1 LANPHPVYVVD
12 DDPGVHEWAEIVCAD
27 RGLSCRGFRSGDDF
41 LQAACQ
47 LEPGCVLLD
56 MRMPKRT
63 GLQVQAELR
72 NLGLDLPV
80 VAMTGFGDVEVAVQ
94 SMKMG
99 AVDFLE
105 KPIPQD
111 VLFEALDQCFARLDA
126 QQGGPEPPVRSLS

>member
-27 RGLSCRGFRSGDDF
+27 RGLSCRGFTSGDDF
-41 LQAACQ
+41 LRAAGE

-56 MRMPKRT
+56 IRMPKRT
-63 GLQVQAELR
+63 GLQIQAELR
-72 NLGLDLPV
+72 NRGLNLPV

-99 AVDFLE
+99 AIDFLE
-105 KPIPQD
+105 KPIPQE
-111 VLFEALDQCFARLDA
+111 VLFEALDRCFELLDA
-126 QQGGPEPPVRSLS
+126 QQAGSPPARSLS

>member
-1 LANPHPVYVVD
+1 MANPHPVYVVD
-12 DDPGVHEWAEIVCAD
+12 DDPGVHEWAEIVCGD
-27 RGLSCRGFRSGDDF
+27 RGVPCRGFRSGDEF
-41 LQAACQ
+41 LRAAGG

-63 GLQVQAELR
+63 GLQVQAELQR
-72 NLGLDLPV
+72 LGLVMPV

-111 VLFEALDQCFARLDA
+111 VLFEALEQCFARLDA
-126 QQGGPEPPVRSLS
+126 QQDSPPARSLS